1 MLYLKW
7 QQIFM
12 GLKIYSAAL
21 MGSAW
26 LQPPVGWQIR
36 RQVYSKKERR
46 ETTTTTE
53 REQKHN
59 PQGTNSNAAHGVC
72 AGRADTAGVWD
83 CKPNAGPLKHPQ
95 IALLPLWRRK

>member
-26 LQPPVGWQIR
+26 LQPLVGWQIR
-36 RQVYSKKERR
+36 HQVYSKKERR
-46 ETTTTTE
+46 ETTTTKKKE
-53 REQKHN
+53 SRNKP
-59 PQGTNSNAAHGVC
+59 PQGANINAAPMFVMD
-72 AGRADTAGVWD
+72 R
-83 CKPNAGPLKHPQ
+83 LKWQ
-95 IALLPLWRRK
+95 VSGIANQTWYH